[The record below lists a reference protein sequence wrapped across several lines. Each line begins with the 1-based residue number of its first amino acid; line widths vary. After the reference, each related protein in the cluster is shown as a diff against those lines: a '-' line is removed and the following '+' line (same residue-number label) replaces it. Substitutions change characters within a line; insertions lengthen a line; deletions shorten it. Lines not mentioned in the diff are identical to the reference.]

1 MIENIIINNY
11 KCFKNNTINLN
22 KASLLLGTNSGGK
35 SSFIQ
40 ALLLSHMSLKCI
52 ANGKKSLDLIT
63 NTYGLNL
70 YSFDEVIY
78 TEAVDDFF
86 SVRINSK
93 EGSSKLEF
101 RPTDDNNVVEIN
113 LIGDKS
119 KYSREVV
126 YLSSDR
132 SISKYQKG
140 GDINNI
146 HLGQFNEYLGY
157 ILEKGRQKNVIKID
171 MNRNH
176 WESKDTSVLDI
187 QINNWLS
194 YILPKS
200 RVAANN
206 TGIDNYFSLLF
217 GEKSPLHQ
225 TNVGYGI
232 SFVLPIIIAGLI
244 AKENSI
250 LIVENPE
257 LHLHPQAQSNIA
269 SFLAV
274 IAASGVQVIIE
285 THSEHI
291 VNGFRKAVLFDENPL
306 DVSELTINYF
316 NINENCFVEEVRL
329 NERAEITYWPEGF
342 MDQEERDLLE
352 IRRLRFKK

>member
-1 MIENIIINNY
+1 MIKNILINNY
-11 KCFKNNTINLN
+11 KCFKENNINLN

-40 ALLLSHMSLKCI
+40 ALLLSNMSMRSILD
-52 ANGKKSLDLIT
+52 GKKSLDLIT

-78 TEAVDDFF
+78 SEADDDFF
-86 SVRINSK
+86 SININDN
-93 EGSSKLEF
+93 GNISKLEF

-119 KYSREVV
+119 QESRELI
-126 YLSSDR
+126 YLSADR
-132 SISKYQKG
+132 SISKNQKG

-146 HLGQFNEYLGY
+146 HLGQFNEYIGY
-157 ILEKGRQKNVIKID
+157 ILDKGRQKNGIKINE
-171 MNRNH
+171 NRNH
-176 WESKDTSVLDI
+176 WRMKDTSVLDI
-187 QINNWLS
+187 QVNNWLN

-200 RVAANN
+200 RVTANN

-217 GEKSPLHQ
+217 GEKSSLHQ

-244 AKENSI
+244 AKENSV
-250 LIVENPE
+250 LIIENPE
-257 LHLHPQAQSNIA
+257 LHLHPQAQSNMA

-274 IAASGVQVIIE
+274 IAASGVQVVIE

-306 DVSELTINYF
+306 NVSDLTINYF
-316 NINENCFVEEVRL
+316 NINENCSVDEVQL
-329 NERAEITYWPEGF
+329 NERAEITHWPEGF
-342 MDQEERDLLE
+342 MDQEEKDLFE
-352 IRRLRFKK
+352 IRKLRFKK